1 MKNPFK
7 FGTIVEGEYFTDRDD
22 ELQQIKQLLNSD
34 NHLILISPRR
44 FGKSSLVKKAVTQ
57 VARPCISLNL
67 QMVVSVEGL
76 AAMILKEVF
85 KLHPWEK
92 LKHLLSSFRVVPTIS
107 TTPTGETIDITFQAT
122 TDATV
127 LIEDALQLVEKV
139 SEKGESMVVVFDEFQ
154 ELMGL
159 DKGID
164 KRLRAI
170 IQTQQH
176 VNYIFL
182 GSQESMM
189 TEIFERKRSPFY
201 RFGVLMHLDRIPHDN
216 FSQYILGRLPAD
228 CTTKVDVVEQIL
240 STTRCHPYYTQQ
252 LAALVWDFLTYK
264 KLDAAEVVE
273 QAIATLVR
281 THDLDFERIWL
292 NFNKTDRSVLMGLV
306 SNVQLAS
313 NRRLPTST
321 VYSSVKRLMQSGYVI
336 KLDAFEVEDPFF
348 ARWIKQ
354 RQG

>member
-7 FGTIVEGEYFTDRDD
+7 FGTIVEGEYFTDRAD
-22 ELQQIKQLLNSD
+22 ELERIKQLLNSD

-92 LKHLLSSFRVVPTIS
+92 LKHLLSNFRVVPTIS

-216 FSQYILGRLPAD
+216 FSQYISERLPAD
-228 CTTKVDVVEQIL
+228 CGAKADVVEQIL
-240 STTRCHPYYTQQ
+240 ATTRCHPYYTQQ
-252 LAALVWDFLTYK
+252 LAAFVWDLLKYK
-264 KLDAAEVVE
+264 NLYATEV
-273 QAIATLVR
+273 
-281 THDLDFERIWL
+281 F
-292 NFNKTDRSVLMGLV
+292 
-306 SNVQLAS
+306 
-313 NRRLPTST
+313 
-321 VYSSVKRLMQSGYVI
+321 
-336 KLDAFEVEDPFF
+336 
-348 ARWIKQ
+348 
-354 RQG
+354 

>member
-1 MKNPFK
+1 
-7 FGTIVEGEYFTDRDD
+7 
-22 ELQQIKQLLNSD
+22 
-34 NHLILISPRR
+34 
-44 FGKSSLVKKAVTQ
+44 
-57 VARPCISLNL
+57 
-67 QMVVSVEGL
+67 MVVSVEGL

-107 TTPTGETIDITFQAT
+107 TTPSGEAIDITFQAT

-170 IQTQQH
+170 IQNQRH

-201 RFGVLMHLDRIPHDN
+201 RFGVLMHLDRIPHSN
-216 FSQYILGRLPAD
+216 FSQYISERLSD
-228 CTTKVDVVEQIL
+228 NFVSKVNVVEQIL
-240 STTRCHPYYTQQ
+240 ATTRCHPYYTQQ
-252 LAALVWDFLTYK
+252 LAALVWDMLTYK
-264 KLDAAEVVE
+264 KMNEAEVVD
-273 QAIATLVR
+273 QAITTLVR
-281 THDLDFERIWL
+281 THDFDFERIWL
-292 NFNKTDRSVLMGLV
+292 NFNKTDRSILMGLV
-306 SNVQLAS
+306 NSVQLAN

-321 VYSSVKRLMQSGYVI
+321 MYSSVKRLMQSGYVI
-336 KLDAFEVEDPFF
+336 KLDTFEIEDPFF
-348 ARWIKQ
+348 ARWIRQ

>member
-7 FGTIVEGEYFTDRDD
+7 FGTIVEGEYFTDRTE
-22 ELQQIKQLLNSD
+22 ELESIKQLLNSD

-44 FGKSSLVKKAVTQ
+44 FGKSSLVKRAVTQ

-92 LKHLLSSFRVVPTIS
+92 LKHLLSSFRVVASIS
-107 TTPTGETIDITFQAT
+107 TTLSGEAIDITFQAT

-170 IQTQQH
+170 IQNQRH

-201 RFGVLMHLDRIPHDN
+201 RFGVLMHLDRIPHSN
-216 FSQYILGRLPAD
+216 FSQYISERLSD
-228 CTTKVDVVEQIL
+228 NFVSKVNVVEQIL
-240 STTRCHPYYTQQ
+240 ATTRCHPYYTQQ
-252 LAALVWDFLTYK
+252 LAALVWDMLTYK
-264 KLDAAEVVE
+264 KMNEAEVVD
-273 QAIATLVR
+273 QAITTLVR
-281 THDLDFERIWL
+281 THDFDFERIWL
-292 NFNKTDRSVLMGLV
+292 NFNKTDRSILMGLV
-306 SNVQLAS
+306 NSVQLAN

-321 VYSSVKRLMQSGYVI
+321 MYSSVKRLMQSGYVI
-336 KLDAFEVEDPFF
+336 KLDTFEIEDPFF
-348 ARWIKQ
+348 ARWIRQ

>member
-7 FGTIVEGEYFTDRDD
+7 FETIVEGEYFTDRTE
-22 ELQQIKQLLNSD
+22 ELESIKQLLNSD

-44 FGKSSLVKKAVTQ
+44 FGKSSLVKRAVTQ

-67 QMVVSVEGL
+67 QMVVSVEGS

-107 TTPTGETIDITFQAT
+107 TTPSGEAIDITFQAT

-170 IQTQQH
+170 IQNQRH

-201 RFGVLMHLDRIPHDN
+201 RFGVLMHLDRIPHSN
-216 FSQYILGRLPAD
+216 FSQYISERLSD
-228 CTTKVDVVEQIL
+228 NFVSKVNVVEQIL
-240 STTRCHPYYTQQ
+240 ATTRCHPYYTQQ
-252 LAALVWDFLTYK
+252 LAALVWDMLTYK
-264 KLDAAEVVE
+264 KMNEAEVVD
-273 QAIATLVR
+273 QAITTLVR
-281 THDLDFERIWL
+281 THDFDFERIWL
-292 NFNKTDRSVLMGLV
+292 NFNKTDRSILMGLV
-306 SNVQLAS
+306 NSVQLAN

-321 VYSSVKRLMQSGYVI
+321 MYSSVKRLMQSGYVI
-336 KLDAFEVEDPFF
+336 KLDTFEIEDPFF
-348 ARWIKQ
+348 ARWIRQ

>member
-7 FGTIVEGEYFTDRDD
+7 FGTIVEGEYFTDRTE
-22 ELQQIKQLLNSD
+22 ELESIKQLLNSD

-44 FGKSSLVKKAVTQ
+44 FGKSSLVKRAVTQ

-92 LKHLLSSFRVVPTIS
+92 LKHLLSSFRGVPTIS
-107 TTPTGETIDITFQAT
+107 TTPSGEAIDITFQAT

-170 IQTQQH
+170 IQNQRH

-201 RFGVLMHLDRIPHDN
+201 RFGVLMHLDRIPHSN
-216 FSQYILGRLPAD
+216 FSQYISERLSD
-228 CTTKVDVVEQIL
+228 NFVSKVNVVEQIL
-240 STTRCHPYYTQQ
+240 AITRCHPYYTQQ
-252 LAALVWDFLTYK
+252 LAALVWDMLTYK
-264 KLDAAEVVE
+264 KMNEAEVVD
-273 QAIATLVR
+273 QAITTLVR
-281 THDLDFERIWL
+281 THDFDFERIWL
-292 NFNKTDRSVLMGLV
+292 NFNKTDRSILMGLV
-306 SNVQLAS
+306 NSVQLAN

-336 KLDAFEVEDPFF
+336 KLDTFEIEDPFF

>member
-7 FGTIVEGEYFTDRDD
+7 FGTIVEGEYFTDRTE
-22 ELQQIKQLLNSD
+22 ELESIKQLLNSD

-107 TTPTGETIDITFQAT
+107 TTPSGEAIDITFQAT

-127 LIEDALQLVEKV
+127 LIEDALQLVEKL

-170 IQTQQH
+170 IQTQRH

-201 RFGVLMHLDRIPHDN
+201 RFGVLMHLDRIPHSN
-216 FSQYILGRLPAD
+216 FSQYISERLSD
-228 CTTKVDVVEQIL
+228 NFVSRVNVVEQIL
-240 STTRCHPYYTQQ
+240 ATTRCHPYYTQQ
-252 LAALVWDFLTYK
+252 LAALVWDMLTYK
-264 KLDAAEVVE
+264 KMNEAEVVD
-273 QAIATLVR
+273 QAITTLVR
-281 THDLDFERIWL
+281 THDFDFERIWL
-292 NFNKTDRSVLMGLV
+292 NFNKTDRSILMGLV
-306 SNVQLAS
+306 NSVQLAN

-321 VYSSVKRLMQSGYVI
+321 MYSSVKRLMQSGYVI
-336 KLDAFEVEDPFF
+336 KLDTFEIEDPFF

>member
-1 MKNPFK
+1 
-7 FGTIVEGEYFTDRDD
+7 
-22 ELQQIKQLLNSD
+22 
-34 NHLILISPRR
+34 
-44 FGKSSLVKKAVTQ
+44 
-57 VARPCISLNL
+57 
-67 QMVVSVEGL
+67 
-76 AAMILKEVF
+76 
-85 KLHPWEK
+85 
-92 LKHLLSSFRVVPTIS
+92 IS

-139 SEKGESMVVVFDEFQ
+139 SEKGDSMVVVFDEFQ

-216 FSQYILGRLPAD
+216 FSQYVLERLPAD
-228 CTTKVDVVEQIL
+228 CATKTDVVEQIL

-264 KLDAAEVVE
+264 KLDATEVVE

-292 NFNKTDRSVLMGLV
+292 NFNKTDRSILMGLV
-306 SNVQLAS
+306 NNVQLAS

-336 KLDAFEVEDPFF
+336 KLDTFEIEDPFF
-348 ARWIKQ
+348 ARWIRQ

>member
-7 FGTIVEGEYFTDRDD
+7 FGTIVEGEYFTDRTE
-22 ELQQIKQLLNSD
+22 ELESIKQLLNSD

-107 TTPTGETIDITFQAT
+107 TTPSGEAIDITFQAT

-127 LIEDALQLVEKV
+127 LIEDALQLVEKL

-170 IQTQQH
+170 IQTQRH

-201 RFGVLMHLDRIPHDN
+201 RFGVLMHLDRIPHSN
-216 FSQYILGRLPAD
+216 FSQYISERLSD
-228 CTTKVDVVEQIL
+228 NFVSKVNVVEQIL
-240 STTRCHPYYTQQ
+240 AITRCHPYYTQQ
-252 LAALVWDFLTYK
+252 LAALGWDMLTYK
-264 KLDAAEVVE
+264 KMNEAEVVD
-273 QAIATLVR
+273 QAITTLVR
-281 THDLDFERIWL
+281 THDFDFERIWL
-292 NFNKTDRSVLMGLV
+292 NFNKTDRSILMGLV
-306 SNVQLAS
+306 NSVQLAN

-321 VYSSVKRLMQSGYVI
+321 MYSSVKRLMQSGYVI
-336 KLDAFEVEDPFF
+336 KLDTFEIEDPFF
-348 ARWIKQ
+348 ARWIRQ

>member
-7 FGTIVEGEYFTDRDD
+7 FGTIVEGEYFTDRTE
-22 ELQQIKQLLNSD
+22 ELESIKQLLNSD

-44 FGKSSLVKKAVTQ
+44 FGKSSLVKRAVTQ

-107 TTPTGETIDITFQAT
+107 TTPSGEAIDITFQAT

-170 IQTQQH
+170 IQNQRH

-182 GSQESMM
+182 GSQESML

-201 RFGVLMHLDRIPHDN
+201 RFGVLMHLDRIPHSN
-216 FSQYILGRLPAD
+216 FSQYISERLSD
-228 CTTKVDVVEQIL
+228 NFVSKVNVVEQIL
-240 STTRCHPYYTQQ
+240 ATTRCHPYYTQQ
-252 LAALVWDFLTYK
+252 LAALVWDMLTYK
-264 KLDAAEVVE
+264 KMNEAEVVD
-273 QAIATLVR
+273 QAITTLVR
-281 THDLDFERIWL
+281 THDFDFERIWL
-292 NFNKTDRSVLMGLV
+292 NFNKTDRSILMGLV
-306 SNVQLAS
+306 NSVQLAN

-321 VYSSVKRLMQSGYVI
+321 MYSSVKRLMQSGYVI
-336 KLDAFEVEDPFF
+336 KLDTFEIEDPFF
-348 ARWIKQ
+348 ARWIRQ

>member
-7 FGTIVEGEYFTDRDD
+7 FETIVEGEYFTDRTE
-22 ELQQIKQLLNSD
+22 ELESIKQLLNSD

-44 FGKSSLVKKAVTQ
+44 FGKSSLVKRAVTQ

-107 TTPTGETIDITFQAT
+107 TTPSGEAIDITFQAT

-170 IQTQQH
+170 IQNQRH

-201 RFGVLMHLDRIPHDN
+201 RFGVLMHLDRIPHSN
-216 FSQYILGRLPAD
+216 FSQYISERLSD
-228 CTTKVDVVEQIL
+228 NFVSKVNVVEQIL
-240 STTRCHPYYTQQ
+240 ATTRCHPYYTQQ
-252 LAALVWDFLTYK
+252 LAALVWDMLTYK
-264 KLDAAEVVE
+264 KMNEAEVVD
-273 QAIATLVR
+273 QAITTLVR
-281 THDLDFERIWL
+281 THDFDFERIWL
-292 NFNKTDRSVLMGLV
+292 NFNKTDRSILMGLV
-306 SNVQLAS
+306 NSVQLAN

-321 VYSSVKRLMQSGYVI
+321 MYSSVKRLMQSGYVI
-336 KLDAFEVEDPFF
+336 KLDTFEIEDPFF
-348 ARWIKQ
+348 ARWIRQ

>member
-7 FGTIVEGEYFTDRDD
+7 FGTIVEGEYFTDRTE
-22 ELQQIKQLLNSD
+22 ELESIKQLLNSD

-107 TTPTGETIDITFQAT
+107 TTPSGEAIDITFQAT

-159 DKGID
+159 DK
-164 KRLRAI
+164 RLRAI
-170 IQTQQH
+170 IQNQRH

-201 RFGVLMHLDRIPHDN
+201 RFGVLMHLDRIPHSN
-216 FSQYILGRLPAD
+216 FSQYISERLSD
-228 CTTKVDVVEQIL
+228 NFVSKVNVVEQIL
-240 STTRCHPYYTQQ
+240 ATTRCHPYYTQQ
-252 LAALVWDFLTYK
+252 LAALVWDMLTYK
-264 KLDAAEVVE
+264 KMNEAEVVD
-273 QAIATLVR
+273 QAITTLVR
-281 THDLDFERIWL
+281 THDFDFERIWL
-292 NFNKTDRSVLMGLV
+292 NFNKTDRSILMGLV
-306 SNVQLAS
+306 NSVQLAN

-321 VYSSVKRLMQSGYVI
+321 MYSSVKRLMQSGYVI
-336 KLDAFEVEDPFF
+336 KLDTFEIEDPFF

>member
-7 FGTIVEGEYFTDRDD
+7 FGTIVEGEYFTDRTE
-22 ELQQIKQLLNSD
+22 ELESIKQLLNSD

-44 FGKSSLVKKAVTQ
+44 FGKSSLVKRAVTQ

-107 TTPTGETIDITFQAT
+107 TTPSGEAIDITFQAT

-170 IQTQQH
+170 IQNQRH

-201 RFGVLMHLDRIPHDN
+201 RFGVLMHLDRIPHSN
-216 FSQYILGRLPAD
+216 FSQYISERLSD
-228 CTTKVDVVEQIL
+228 NFVSKVNVVEQIL
-240 STTRCHPYYTQQ
+240 ATTRCHPYYTQQ
-252 LAALVWDFLTYK
+252 LAALVWDMLTYK
-264 KLDAAEVVE
+264 KMNEAEVVD
-273 QAIATLVR
+273 QAITTLVR
-281 THDLDFERIWL
+281 THDFDFERIWL
-292 NFNKTDRSVLMGLV
+292 NFNKTDRSILMGLV
-306 SNVQLAS
+306 NRVQLAN

-321 VYSSVKRLMQSGYVI
+321 MYSSVKRLMQSGYVI
-336 KLDAFEVEDPFF
+336 KLDTFEIEDPFF

>member
-7 FGTIVEGEYFTDRDD
+7 FGTIVEGEYFTDRTE
-22 ELQQIKQLLNSD
+22 ELESIKQLLNSD

-107 TTPTGETIDITFQAT
+107 TTPSGEAIDITFQAT
-122 TDATV
+122 TDATL
-127 LIEDALQLVEKV
+127 LIEDALQLVEKL

-170 IQTQQH
+170 IQTQRH

-201 RFGVLMHLDRIPHDN
+201 RFGVLMHLDRIPHSN
-216 FSQYILGRLPAD
+216 FSQYISERLSD
-228 CTTKVDVVEQIL
+228 NFVSKVNVVEQIL
-240 STTRCHPYYTQQ
+240 ATTRCHPYYTQQ
-252 LAALVWDFLTYK
+252 LAALVWDMLTYK
-264 KLDAAEVVE
+264 KMNEAEVVD
-273 QAIATLVR
+273 QAITTLVR
-281 THDLDFERIWL
+281 THDFDFERIWL
-292 NFNKTDRSVLMGLV
+292 NFNKTDRSILMGLV
-306 SNVQLAS
+306 NSVQLAN

-321 VYSSVKRLMQSGYVI
+321 MYSSVKRLMQSGYVI
-336 KLDAFEVEDPFF
+336 KLDTFEIEDPFF

>member
-7 FGTIVEGEYFTDRDD
+7 FGTIVEGEYFTDRTE
-22 ELQQIKQLLNSD
+22 ELESIKQLLNSD

-107 TTPTGETIDITFQAT
+107 TTPSGEAIDITFQAT

-170 IQTQQH
+170 IQTQRH

-201 RFGVLMHLDRIPHDN
+201 RFGVLMHLDRIPHSN
-216 FSQYILGRLPAD
+216 FSQYISERLSD
-228 CTTKVDVVEQIL
+228 NFVSKGNVVEQIL
-240 STTRCHPYYTQQ
+240 ATTRCHPYYTQQ
-252 LAALVWDFLTYK
+252 LAALVWDCLLIK
-264 KLDAAEVVE
+264 K
-273 QAIATLVR
+273 
-281 THDLDFERIWL
+281 
-292 NFNKTDRSVLMGLV
+292 
-306 SNVQLAS
+306 
-313 NRRLPTST
+313 
-321 VYSSVKRLMQSGYVI
+321 
-336 KLDAFEVEDPFF
+336 
-348 ARWIKQ
+348 
-354 RQG
+354 

>member
-7 FGTIVEGEYFTDRDD
+7 FGTIVEGEYFTDRTE
-22 ELQQIKQLLNSD
+22 ELESIKQLLNSD

-107 TTPTGETIDITFQAT
+107 TTPSGEAIDITFQAT

-170 IQTQQH
+170 IQNQRH

-201 RFGVLMHLDRIPHDN
+201 RFGVLMHLDRIPHSN
-216 FSQYILGRLPAD
+216 FSQYISERLSD
-228 CTTKVDVVEQIL
+228 NFVSKVNVVEQIL
-240 STTRCHPYYTQQ
+240 AITRCHPYYTQQ
-252 LAALVWDFLTYK
+252 LAALVWDMLTYK
-264 KLDAAEVVE
+264 KMNEAEVVD
-273 QAIATLVR
+273 QAITTLVR
-281 THDLDFERIWL
+281 THDFDFERIWL
-292 NFNKTDRSVLMGLV
+292 NFNKTDRSILMGLV
-306 SNVQLAS
+306 NSVQLAN

-321 VYSSVKRLMQSGYVI
+321 MYSSVKRLMQSGYVI
-336 KLDAFEVEDPFF
+336 KLDTFEIEDPFF

>member
-7 FGTIVEGEYFTDRDD
+7 FGTIVEGEYFTDRTE
-22 ELQQIKQLLNSD
+22 ELESIKQLLNSD

-44 FGKSSLVKKAVTQ
+44 FGKSSLVNKAVTQ

-107 TTPTGETIDITFQAT
+107 TTPSGEAIDITFQTT

-127 LIEDALQLVEKV
+127 LIEDALQLVEKL

-170 IQTQQH
+170 IQTQRH

-201 RFGVLMHLDRIPHDN
+201 RFGVLMHLDRIPHSN
-216 FSQYILGRLPAD
+216 FSQYISERLSD
-228 CTTKVDVVEQIL
+228 NFVSKGNVVEQIL
-240 STTRCHPYYTQQ
+240 ATTRCHPYYTQQ
-252 LAALVWDFLTYK
+252 LAALVWDMLTYK
-264 KLDAAEVVE
+264 KMNEAEVVD
-273 QAIATLVR
+273 QAITTLVR
-281 THDLDFERIWL
+281 THDFDFERIWL
-292 NFNKTDRSVLMGLV
+292 NFNKTDRSILMGLV
-306 SNVQLAS
+306 NRVQLAN

-321 VYSSVKRLMQSGYVI
+321 MYSSVKRLMQSGYVI
-336 KLDAFEVEDPFF
+336 KLDTFEIEDPFF

>member
-7 FGTIVEGEYFTDRDD
+7 FGTIVEGEYFTDRTE
-22 ELQQIKQLLNSD
+22 ELESIKQLLNSD

-107 TTPTGETIDITFQAT
+107 TTPSGEAIDITFQTT

-127 LIEDALQLVEKV
+127 LIEDALQLVEKL

-170 IQTQQH
+170 IQTQRH

-201 RFGVLMHLDRIPHDN
+201 RFGVLMHLDRIPHSN
-216 FSQYILGRLPAD
+216 FSQYISERLSD
-228 CTTKVDVVEQIL
+228 NFVSKGNVVEQIL
-240 STTRCHPYYTQQ
+240 ATTRCHPYYTQQ
-252 LAALVWDFLTYK
+252 LAALVWDMLTYK
-264 KLDAAEVVE
+264 KMNEAEVVD
-273 QAIATLVR
+273 QAITTLVR
-281 THDLDFERIWL
+281 THDFDFERIWL
-292 NFNKTDRSVLMGLV
+292 NFNKTDRSILMGLV
-306 SNVQLAS
+306 NRVQLAN

-321 VYSSVKRLMQSGYVI
+321 MYSSVKRLMQSGYVI
-336 KLDAFEVEDPFF
+336 KLDTFEIEDPFF

>member
-7 FGTIVEGEYFTDRDD
+7 FGTIVEGEYFTDRAA
-22 ELQQIKQLLNSD
+22 ELERIKQLLNSD

-57 VARPCISLNL
+57 VSRPCISLNL

-76 AAMILKEVF
+76 AAMILKAVF

-92 LKHLLSSFRVVPTIS
+92 IKHLLANFRVVPTIS
-107 TTPTGETIDITFQAT
+107 TTPSGETIDITFQTT

-127 LIEDALQLVEKV
+127 LIEDALRLVEKV
-139 SEKGESMVVVFDEFQ
+139 SDPGNAMVVVFDEFQ

-159 DKGID
+159 EKGID

-201 RFGVLMHLDRIPHDN
+201 RFGVLMHLDRIPHTD
-216 FSQYILGRLPAD
+216 FAQYVSERLPAD
-228 CTTKVDVVEQIL
+228 CVEKAVVVEQIL
-240 STTRCHPYYTQQ
+240 TTTRCHPYYTQQ
-252 LAALVWDFLTYK
+252 LAALVWDMLTYK
-264 KLDAAEVVE
+264 KLEETQVVE

-306 SNVQLAS
+306 SNEQLSS

-336 KLDAFEVEDPFF
+336 KLETFEVEDPFF
-348 ARWIKQ
+348 ARWIRQ

>member
-22 ELQQIKQLLNSD
+22 ELQRIEQLLNSD

-139 SEKGESMVVVFDEFQ
+139 SEKGDSMVVVFDEFQ
-154 ELMGL
+154 ELMGP

-164 KRLRAI
+164 KRNIRAK
-170 IQTQQH
+170 T
-176 VNYIFL
+176 
-182 GSQESMM
+182 
-189 TEIFERKRSPFY
+189 
-201 RFGVLMHLDRIPHDN
+201 
-216 FSQYILGRLPAD
+216 FS
-228 CTTKVDVVEQIL
+228 IL
-240 STTRCHPYYTQQ
+240 SFRR
-252 LAALVWDFLTYK
+252 A
-264 KLDAAEVVE
+264 DAPR
-273 QAIATLVR
+273 QNT
-281 THDLDFERIWL
+281 
-292 NFNKTDRSVLMGLV
+292 
-306 SNVQLAS
+306 
-313 NRRLPTST
+313 
-321 VYSSVKRLMQSGYVI
+321 
-336 KLDAFEVEDPFF
+336 
-348 ARWIKQ
+348 ARQ
-354 RQG
+354 F

>member
-7 FGTIVEGEYFTDRDD
+7 FGTIVEGEYFTDRTE
-22 ELQQIKQLLNSD
+22 ELESIKQLLNSD

-44 FGKSSLVKKAVTQ
+44 FGKSSLVKRAVTQ

-107 TTPTGETIDITFQAT
+107 TTPSGEAIDITFQAT

-170 IQTQQH
+170 IQNQRH

-201 RFGVLMHLDRIPHDN
+201 RFGVLMHLDRIPHSN
-216 FSQYILGRLPAD
+216 FSQYISERLSD
-228 CTTKVDVVEQIL
+228 NFVSKVNVVEQIL
-240 STTRCHPYYTQQ
+240 AITRCHPYYTQQ
-252 LAALVWDFLTYK
+252 LAALVWDMLTYK
-264 KLDAAEVVE
+264 KMNEAEVVD
-273 QAIATLVR
+273 QAITTLVR
-281 THDLDFERIWL
+281 THDFDFERIWL
-292 NFNKTDRSVLMGLV
+292 NFNKTDRSILMGLV
-306 SNVQLAS
+306 NSVQLAN

-336 KLDAFEVEDPFF
+336 KLDTFEIEDPFF

>member
-7 FGTIVEGEYFTDRDD
+7 FGTIVEGEYFTDRTE
-22 ELQQIKQLLNSD
+22 ELESIKQLLNSD

-76 AAMILKEVF
+76 AARILKEVF

-107 TTPTGETIDITFQAT
+107 TTPSGETIDITFQAT

-127 LIEDALQLVEKV
+127 LIEDALQLVEKL

-170 IQTQQH
+170 IQTQRH

-201 RFGVLMHLDRIPHDN
+201 RFGVLMHLDRIPHSN
-216 FSQYILGRLPAD
+216 FSQYISERLSD
-228 CTTKVDVVEQIL
+228 NFVSKGNMVEQIL
-240 STTRCHPYYTQQ
+240 ATTRCHPYYTQQ
-252 LAALVWDFLTYK
+252 LAALVWDMLTYK
-264 KLDAAEVVE
+264 KMNEAEVVD
-273 QAIATLVR
+273 QAITTLVR
-281 THDLDFERIWL
+281 THDFDFERIWL
-292 NFNKTDRSVLMGLV
+292 NFNKTDRSILMGLV
-306 SNVQLAS
+306 NSVQLAN

-321 VYSSVKRLMQSGYVI
+321 MYSSVKRLMQSGYVI
-336 KLDAFEVEDPFF
+336 KLDTFEIEDPFF
-348 ARWIKQ
+348 ARWIRQ

>member
-7 FGTIVEGEYFTDRDD
+7 FGTIVEGEYFTDRTE
-22 ELQQIKQLLNSD
+22 ELESIKQLLNSD

-107 TTPTGETIDITFQAT
+107 TTPSGEAIDITFQAT

-127 LIEDALQLVEKV
+127 LIEDALQLVEKL

-170 IQTQQH
+170 IQNQRH

-201 RFGVLMHLDRIPHDN
+201 RFGVLMHLDRIPHSN
-216 FSQYILGRLPAD
+216 FSQYISERLSD
-228 CTTKVDVVEQIL
+228 NFVSKGNVVEQIL
-240 STTRCHPYYTQQ
+240 ATTRCHPYYTQQ
-252 LAALVWDFLTYK
+252 LAALVWDMLTYK
-264 KLDAAEVVE
+264 KMNEADVVE
-273 QAIATLVR
+273 QAIITLVR
-281 THDLDFERIWL
+281 THDFDFERIWL
-292 NFNKTDRSVLMGLV
+292 NFNKTDRSILMGLV
-306 SNVQLAS
+306 NRVQLAN

-321 VYSSVKRLMQSGYVI
+321 MYSSVKRLMQSGYVI
-336 KLDAFEVEDPFF
+336 KLDTFEIEDPFF
-348 ARWIKQ
+348 ARWIRQ

>member
-7 FGTIVEGEYFTDRDD
+7 FGTIVEGEYFTDRTE
-22 ELQQIKQLLNSD
+22 ELESIKQLLNSD

-92 LKHLLSSFRVVPTIS
+92 LKHLLSCFRVVPTIS
-107 TTPTGETIDITFQAT
+107 TTPSGEAIDITFQAT

-170 IQTQQH
+170 IQNQRH

-201 RFGVLMHLDRIPHDN
+201 RFGVLMHLDRIPHSN
-216 FSQYILGRLPAD
+216 FSQYISERLSD
-228 CTTKVDVVEQIL
+228 NFVSKVNVVEQIL
-240 STTRCHPYYTQQ
+240 ATTRCHPYYTQQ
-252 LAALVWDFLTYK
+252 LAALVWDMLTYK
-264 KLDAAEVVE
+264 KMNEAEVVD
-273 QAIATLVR
+273 QAITTLVR
-281 THDLDFERIWL
+281 THDFDFERIWL
-292 NFNKTDRSVLMGLV
+292 NFNKTDRSILMGLV
-306 SNVQLAS
+306 NRVQLAN

-321 VYSSVKRLMQSGYVI
+321 MYSSVKRLMQSGYVI
-336 KLDAFEVEDPFF
+336 KLDTFEIEDPFF

>member
-7 FGTIVEGEYFTDRDD
+7 FGTIVEGEYFTDRTE
-22 ELQQIKQLLNSD
+22 ELESIKQLLNSD

-44 FGKSSLVKKAVTQ
+44 FGKSSLVKRAVTQ

-107 TTPTGETIDITFQAT
+107 TTPSGEAIDITFQAT

-170 IQTQQH
+170 IQNQRH

-201 RFGVLMHLDRIPHDN
+201 RFGVLMHLDRIPHSN
-216 FSQYILGRLPAD
+216 CSQYISERLSD
-228 CTTKVDVVEQIL
+228 NFVSKVNVVEQIL
-240 STTRCHPYYTQQ
+240 ATTRCHPYYTQQ
-252 LAALVWDFLTYK
+252 LAALVWDMLTYK
-264 KLDAAEVVE
+264 KMNEAEVVD
-273 QAIATLVR
+273 QAITTLVR
-281 THDLDFERIWL
+281 THDFDFERIWL
-292 NFNKTDRSVLMGLV
+292 NFNKTDRSILMGLV
-306 SNVQLAS
+306 NSVQLAN

-321 VYSSVKRLMQSGYVI
+321 MYSSVKRLMQSGYVI
-336 KLDAFEVEDPFF
+336 KLDTFEIEDPFF
-348 ARWIKQ
+348 ARWIRQ

>member
-7 FGTIVEGEYFTDRDD
+7 FGTIVEGEYFTDRTE
-22 ELQQIKQLLNSD
+22 ELESIKQLLNSD

-92 LKHLLSSFRVVPTIS
+92 LKHLLSRFRVVPTIS
-107 TTPTGETIDITFQAT
+107 TTPSGEAIDITFQAT

-170 IQTQQH
+170 IQNQRH

-201 RFGVLMHLDRIPHDN
+201 RFGVLMHLDRIPHSN
-216 FSQYILGRLPAD
+216 FSQYISERLSD
-228 CTTKVDVVEQIL
+228 NFVSKVNVVEQIL
-240 STTRCHPYYTQQ
+240 ATTRCHPYYTQQ
-252 LAALVWDFLTYK
+252 LAALVWDMLTYK
-264 KLDAAEVVE
+264 KMNEAEVVD
-273 QAIATLVR
+273 QAITTLVR
-281 THDLDFERIWL
+281 THDFDFERIWL
-292 NFNKTDRSVLMGLV
+292 NFNKTDRSILMGLV
-306 SNVQLAS
+306 NSVQLAN

-321 VYSSVKRLMQSGYVI
+321 MYSSVKRLMQSGYVI
-336 KLDAFEVEDPFF
+336 KLDTFEIEDPFF

>member
-7 FGTIVEGEYFTDRDD
+7 FGTIVEGEYFTDRTE
-22 ELQQIKQLLNSD
+22 ELESIKQLLNSD

-44 FGKSSLVKKAVTQ
+44 FGKSSLVKRAVTQ

-107 TTPTGETIDITFQAT
+107 TTPSGEAIDITFQTT

-127 LIEDALQLVEKV
+127 LIEDALQLVEKL

-170 IQTQQH
+170 IQTQRH

-201 RFGVLMHLDRIPHDN
+201 RFGVLMHLDRIPHSN
-216 FSQYILGRLPAD
+216 FSQYISERLSD
-228 CTTKVDVVEQIL
+228 NFVSKGNVVEQIL
-240 STTRCHPYYTQQ
+240 ATTRCHPYYTQQ
-252 LAALVWDFLTYK
+252 LAALVWDMLTYK
-264 KLDAAEVVE
+264 KMNEAEVVD
-273 QAIATLVR
+273 QAITTLVR
-281 THDLDFERIWL
+281 THDFDFERIWL
-292 NFNKTDRSVLMGLV
+292 NFNKTDRSILMGLV
-306 SNVQLAS
+306 NSVQLAN

-321 VYSSVKRLMQSGYVI
+321 MYSSVKRLMQSGYVI
-336 KLDAFEVEDPFF
+336 KLDTFEIEDPFF
-348 ARWIKQ
+348 ARWIRQ

>member
-7 FGTIVEGEYFTDRDD
+7 FGTIVEGEYFTDRTE
-22 ELQQIKQLLNSD
+22 ELESIKQLLNSD

-107 TTPTGETIDITFQAT
+107 TTPSGEAIDITFQAT

-127 LIEDALQLVEKV
+127 LIEDALQLVEKL

-170 IQTQQH
+170 IQNQRH

-201 RFGVLMHLDRIPHDN
+201 RFGVLMHLDRIPHSN
-216 FSQYILGRLPAD
+216 FSQYISERLSD
-228 CTTKVDVVEQIL
+228 NFVSKVNVVEQIL
-240 STTRCHPYYTQQ
+240 ATTRCHPYYTQQ
-252 LAALVWDFLTYK
+252 LAALVWDMLTYK
-264 KLDAAEVVE
+264 KMNEAEVVD
-273 QAIATLVR
+273 QAITTLVR
-281 THDLDFERIWL
+281 THDFDFERIWL
-292 NFNKTDRSVLMGLV
+292 NFNKTDRSILIGLV
-306 SNVQLAS
+306 NSVQLAN

-321 VYSSVKRLMQSGYVI
+321 MYSSVKRLMQSGYVI
-336 KLDAFEVEDPFF
+336 KLDTFEIEDPFF
-348 ARWIKQ
+348 ARWIRQ

>member
-7 FGTIVEGEYFTDRDD
+7 FGTIVEGEYFTDRTE
-22 ELQQIKQLLNSD
+22 ELESIKQLLNSD

-44 FGKSSLVKKAVTQ
+44 FGKSSLVKRAVTQ

-107 TTPTGETIDITFQAT
+107 TTPSGEAIDITFQAT
-122 TDATV
+122 IDATV

-170 IQTQQH
+170 IQNQRH

-201 RFGVLMHLDRIPHDN
+201 RFGVLMHLDRIPHSN
-216 FSQYILGRLPAD
+216 FSQYISERLSD
-228 CTTKVDVVEQIL
+228 NFVSKVNVVEQIL
-240 STTRCHPYYTQQ
+240 ATTRCHPYYTQQ
-252 LAALVWDFLTYK
+252 LAALVWDMLTYK
-264 KLDAAEVVE
+264 KMNEAEVVD
-273 QAIATLVR
+273 QAITTLVR
-281 THDLDFERIWL
+281 THDFDFERIWL
-292 NFNKTDRSVLMGLV
+292 NFNKTDRSILMGLV
-306 SNVQLAS
+306 NSVQLAN

-321 VYSSVKRLMQSGYVI
+321 MYSSVKRLMQSGYVI
-336 KLDAFEVEDPFF
+336 KLDTFEIEDPFF
-348 ARWIKQ
+348 ARWIRQ

>member
-7 FGTIVEGEYFTDRDD
+7 FGTIVEGEYFTDRTE
-22 ELQQIKQLLNSD
+22 ELESIKQLLNSD

-107 TTPTGETIDITFQAT
+107 TTPSGEAIDITFQTT

-127 LIEDALQLVEKV
+127 LIEDALQLVEKL

-170 IQTQQH
+170 IQTQRH
-176 VNYIFL
+176 VDYIFL

-201 RFGVLMHLDRIPHDN
+201 RFGVLMHLDRIPHSN
-216 FSQYILGRLPAD
+216 FSQYISERLSD
-228 CTTKVDVVEQIL
+228 NFVSKGNVVEQIL
-240 STTRCHPYYTQQ
+240 ATTRCHPYYTQQ
-252 LAALVWDFLTYK
+252 LAALVWDMLTYK
-264 KLDAAEVVE
+264 KMNEAEVVD
-273 QAIATLVR
+273 QAITTLVR
-281 THDLDFERIWL
+281 THDFDFERIWL
-292 NFNKTDRSVLMGLV
+292 NFNKTDRSILMGLV
-306 SNVQLAS
+306 NRVQLAN

-321 VYSSVKRLMQSGYVI
+321 MYSSVKRLMQSGYVI
-336 KLDAFEVEDPFF
+336 KLDTFEIEDPFF

>member
-7 FGTIVEGEYFTDRDD
+7 FGTIVEGEYFTDRTE
-22 ELQQIKQLLNSD
+22 ELESIKQLLNSD

-44 FGKSSLVKKAVTQ
+44 FGKSGLVKKAVTQ

-107 TTPTGETIDITFQAT
+107 TTPSGEAIDITFQAT

-127 LIEDALQLVEKV
+127 LIEDALQLVEKL

-170 IQTQQH
+170 IQTQRH

-201 RFGVLMHLDRIPHDN
+201 RFGVLMHLDRIPHSN
-216 FSQYILGRLPAD
+216 FSQYISERLSD
-228 CTTKVDVVEQIL
+228 NFVSKVNVVEQIL
-240 STTRCHPYYTQQ
+240 ATTRCHPYYTQQ
-252 LAALVWDFLTYK
+252 LAALVWDMLTYK
-264 KLDAAEVVE
+264 KMNEAEVVD
-273 QAIATLVR
+273 QAITTLVR
-281 THDLDFERIWL
+281 THDFDFERIWL
-292 NFNKTDRSVLMGLV
+292 NFNKTDRSILMGLV
-306 SNVQLAS
+306 NSVQLAN

-321 VYSSVKRLMQSGYVI
+321 MYSSVKRLMQSGYVI
-336 KLDAFEVEDPFF
+336 KLDTFEIEDPFF

>member
-7 FGTIVEGEYFTDRDD
+7 FGTIVEGEYFTDRTE
-22 ELQQIKQLLNSD
+22 ELESIKQLLNSD

-44 FGKSSLVKKAVTQ
+44 FGKSSLVQKAVTQ

-107 TTPTGETIDITFQAT
+107 TTPSGEAIDITFQAT

-127 LIEDALQLVEKV
+127 LIEDALQLIEKV

-170 IQTQQH
+170 IQNQRH

-201 RFGVLMHLDRIPHDN
+201 RFGVLMHLDRIPHSK
-216 FSQYILGRLPAD
+216 FSQYISERLSD
-228 CTTKVDVVEQIL
+228 NFVSKVNVVEQIL
-240 STTRCHPYYTQQ
+240 ATTRCHPYYTQQ
-252 LAALVWDFLTYK
+252 LAALVWDMLTYK
-264 KLDAAEVVE
+264 KMNEAEVVD
-273 QAIATLVR
+273 QAITTLVR
-281 THDLDFERIWL
+281 THDFDFERIWL
-292 NFNKTDRSVLMGLV
+292 NFNKTDRSILMGLV
-306 SNVQLAS
+306 NSVQLAN

-321 VYSSVKRLMQSGYVI
+321 MYSSVKRLMQSGYVI
-336 KLDAFEVEDPFF
+336 KLDTFEIEDPFF
-348 ARWIKQ
+348 ARWIRQ

>member
-7 FGTIVEGEYFTDRDD
+7 FGTIVEGEYFTDRTE
-22 ELQQIKQLLNSD
+22 ELESIKQLLNSD

-44 FGKSSLVKKAVTQ
+44 FGKSSLVKRAVTQ

-107 TTPTGETIDITFQAT
+107 TTPSGEAIDINFQAT

-170 IQTQQH
+170 IQNQRH

-201 RFGVLMHLDRIPHDN
+201 RFGVLMHLDRIPHSN
-216 FSQYILGRLPAD
+216 FSQYISERLSD
-228 CTTKVDVVEQIL
+228 NFVSKVNVVEQIL
-240 STTRCHPYYTQQ
+240 ATTRCHPYYTQQ
-252 LAALVWDFLTYK
+252 LAALVWDMLTYK
-264 KLDAAEVVE
+264 KMNEAEVVD
-273 QAIATLVR
+273 QAITTLVR
-281 THDLDFERIWL
+281 THDFDFERIWL
-292 NFNKTDRSVLMGLV
+292 NFNKTDRSILMGLV
-306 SNVQLAS
+306 NSVQLAN

-321 VYSSVKRLMQSGYVI
+321 MYSSVKRLMQSGYVI
-336 KLDAFEVEDPFF
+336 KLDTFEIEDPFF
-348 ARWIKQ
+348 ARWIRQ

>member
-7 FGTIVEGEYFTDRDD
+7 FGTIVEGEYFTDRTE
-22 ELQQIKQLLNSD
+22 ELESIKQLLNSD

-44 FGKSSLVKKAVTQ
+44 FGKSSLVKRAVTQ

-107 TTPTGETIDITFQAT
+107 TTPSGEAIDITFQAT

-139 SEKGESMVVVFDEFQ
+139 SEKGETMVVVFDEFQ

-170 IQTQQH
+170 IQNQRH

-201 RFGVLMHLDRIPHDN
+201 RFGVLMHLDRIPHSN
-216 FSQYILGRLPAD
+216 FSQYISERLSD
-228 CTTKVDVVEQIL
+228 NFVSKVNVVEQIL
-240 STTRCHPYYTQQ
+240 ATTRCHPYYTQQ
-252 LAALVWDFLTYK
+252 LAALVWDMLTYK
-264 KLDAAEVVE
+264 KMNEAEVVD
-273 QAIATLVR
+273 QAITTLVR
-281 THDLDFERIWL
+281 THDFDFERIWL
-292 NFNKTDRSVLMGLV
+292 NFNKTDRSILMGLV
-306 SNVQLAS
+306 NSVQLA
-313 NRRLPTST
+313 NNHRLPTST
-321 VYSSVKRLMQSGYVI
+321 MYSSVKRLMQSGYVI
-336 KLDAFEVEDPFF
+336 KLDTFEIEDPFF
-348 ARWIKQ
+348 ARWIRQ